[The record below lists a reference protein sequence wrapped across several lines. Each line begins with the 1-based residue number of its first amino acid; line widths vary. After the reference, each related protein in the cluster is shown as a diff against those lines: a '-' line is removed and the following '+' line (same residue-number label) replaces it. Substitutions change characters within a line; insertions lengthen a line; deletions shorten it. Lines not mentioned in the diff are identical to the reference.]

1 MKKFKIVKIEAII
14 FYIFALWSSYQGV
27 FVEKYFPAIIFS
39 LALIPIA
46 IVIFEGRKRLFN
58 IILVLLF
65 STSGIG
71 LILYSL
77 NKNLDYFF
85 TPTELKNINI
95 QEDKRIKIGGMV
107 LENSVVREQSKVIFT
122 VTDYKNYIE
131 VVYEGIVPDLF
142 KEGSGVVALG
152 FMQNETFYAQE
163 VLAKHDENYM
173 PPNLNINNDN

>member
-1 MKKFKIVKIEAII
+1 MH
-14 FYIFALWSSYQGV
+14 
-27 FVEKYFPAIIFS
+27 PHR
-39 LALIPIA
+39 
-46 IVIFEGRKRLFN
+46 RKRLFN

-77 NKNLDYFF
+77 NTNLDYFF
-85 TPTELKNINI
+85 TPTELTNINI
-95 QEDKRIKIGGMV
+95 PEDKRIKIGGMV
-107 LENSVVREQSKVIFT
+107 LENSVVREQSKVIFI

>member
-1 MKKFKIVKIEAII
+1 MH
-14 FYIFALWSSYQGV
+14 
-27 FVEKYFPAIIFS
+27 PHR
-39 LALIPIA
+39 
-46 IVIFEGRKRLFN
+46 RKRLFN

-77 NKNLDYFF
+77 NTNLDYFF
-85 TPTELKNINI
+85 TPTELTNINI
-95 QEDKRIKIGGMV
+95 PEDKRIKIGGMV

-173 PPNLNINNDN
+173 PPNLSINNDN